1 MSGSLNGIL
10 FPLLYAILP
19 LFSLVQYVS
28 LRIRDTRASPQ
39 DPHLGR
45 KSLLYL
51 FFNIAAFT
59 ALAGFTL
66 SAMDWVKYLFEPIA
80 AAPVVV
86 RDWYTTEQRLAAGLV
101 VSGILHG
108 LLFWIIIRLGTNDK
122 QFPAVGRAAIGMRL
136 TVAGLIT
143 FYASSAAIVLAF
155 AKEPVGFDSLQ
166 QTCVIASVWA
176 PTAVLHLVLMLM
188 SSGWQR
194 KRDVAE

>member
-1 MSGSLNGIL
+1 MSSNFNSMLI
-10 FPLLYAILP
+10 PLLYAVLP
-19 LFSLVQYVS
+19 LFAMVQYIS

-45 KSLLYL
+45 KSLLYML
-51 FFNIAAFT
+51 FNIAVFT
-59 ALAGFTL
+59 TLAGFTL
-66 SAMDWVKYLFEPIA
+66 SALDWMKYLFEPIA
-80 AAPVVV
+80 AAPVVGV
-86 RDWYTTEQRLAAGLV
+86 DWFSTEQRNAAGLV

-136 TVAGLIT
+136 AVAGLIT
-143 FYASSAAIVLAF
+143 FYTSSATIMLSFDKELASR
-155 AKEPVGFDSLQ
+155 GLQ
-166 QTCVIASVWA
+166 QTCAIAIVWA

-194 KRDVAE
+194 KRVPAE